1 MGINGTPFNPLP
13 QVLVLEWNSPY
24 QNRVDNFKERIKPCW
39 HFLHVESYINNK
51 MKIYIHY
58 NNFVLISHIIP
69 WIKKNQ
75 CSDELF
81 ILYLLV
87 IKF

>member
-1 MGINGTPFNPLP
+1 MGLPLTPCPKFWS
-13 QVLVLEWNSPY
+13 WNEIHHTKTELT
-24 QNRVDNFKERIKPCW
+24 NFKERIKPCW
-39 HFLHVESYINNK
+39 NFLHVESYINNK

-87 IKF
+87 IKL